1 MTVQLT
7 DQLRILLAG
16 ALIATTSGFV
26 VAMVSQ
32 ARLNNQ
38 IEFVEKQYEKQ
49 IRALKTQHSKEI
61 NRLRK
66 TGEHLDS
73 IEKKIDFLNS
83 TKGNQ

>member
-1 MTVQLT
+1 MAVQLT
-7 DQLRILLAG
+7 DQWRILLAG

-32 ARLNNQ
+32 ARTNTQ

-49 IRALKTQHSKEI
+49 IRSLKSQHSKEI
-61 NRLRK
+61 NRLKR
-66 TGEHLDS
+66 TGERLDS